1 MEYTIGQVAK
11 LTGLSISTIRYYD
24 KEGLLNGINRKS
36 GIRSFNDKDLNTIR
50 VIECLKNS
58 GMLIKEIRDFMKLCE
73 EGDSSLNERYNFF
86 LDKLDQEKK
95 VQDKIK
101 SLNQTLKLIKFKQW
115 YYLKAISDNT
125 ESIVKNMSI
134 DDMPDDIKELYL
146 ETHNDYKN

>member
-24 KEGLLNGINRKS
+24 KEGLLNVINRKS

-86 LDKLDQEKK
+86 LDQEKK
-95 VQDKIK
+95 VQDQIK

-115 YYLKAISDNT
+115 YYLKATSDNT
-125 ESIVKNMSI
+125 ESIVKNMSV
-134 DDMPDDIKELYL
+134 DDMPKDIKELYL

>member
-86 LDKLDQEKK
+86 LDQEKK
-95 VQDKIK
+95 VQNQIK

>member
-86 LDKLDQEKK
+86 LDQEKK
-95 VQDKIK
+95 VQDQIK
-101 SLNQTLKLIKFKQW
+101 SLNQTVKLIKFKQW

>member
-1 MEYTIGQVAK
+1 MEYTIGQIAK

-86 LDKLDQEKK
+86 LDQEKK
-95 VQDKIK
+95 VQDQIK

>member
-36 GIRSFNDKDLNTIR
+36 GIRSFNDKDLNAIR

-86 LDKLDQEKK
+86 LDQEKK
-95 VQDKIK
+95 VQDQIK

>member
-86 LDKLDQEKK
+86 LDQEKK
-95 VQDKIK
+95 VQDQIK

-134 DDMPDDIKELYL
+134 DDMSDDIKELYL

>member
-86 LDKLDQEKK
+86 LDQEKK
-95 VQDKIK
+95 VQDQIK

-146 ETHNDYKN
+146 ETHNDYKK

>member
-36 GIRSFNDKDLNTIR
+36 GIRSFNDKDLNKIR

-86 LDKLDQEKK
+86 LDQEKK
-95 VQDKIK
+95 VQDQIK

>member
-24 KEGLLNGINRKS
+24 KEGLLNGINRNS

-86 LDKLDQEKK
+86 LDQEKK
-95 VQDKIK
+95 VQDQIK

>member
-58 GMLIKEIRDFMKLCE
+58 GMLIKEIRNFMKLCE

-86 LDKLDQEKK
+86 LDQEKK
-95 VQDKIK
+95 VQDQIK
-101 SLNQTLKLIKFKQW
+101 SLNQTLKLIKYKQW

>member
-24 KEGLLNGINRKS
+24 KEGLFNGINRKS

-86 LDKLDQEKK
+86 LDQEKK
-95 VQDKIK
+95 VQDQIK

-125 ESIVKNMSI
+125 ESIVKNISI

>member
-86 LDKLDQEKK
+86 LDQEKK
-95 VQDKIK
+95 VQDQIK

-115 YYLKAISDNT
+115 YYLKAISGNT

-146 ETHNDYKN
+146 ETHNDYKK

>member
-86 LDKLDQEKK
+86 LDQEKK
-95 VQDKIK
+95 VQDQIK

-134 DDMPDDIKELYL
+134 DDMPVDIKELYL

>member
-86 LDKLDQEKK
+86 LDQEKK
-95 VQDKIK
+95 VQDQIK

-115 YYLKAISDNT
+115 YYLKDISDNT

>member
-86 LDKLDQEKK
+86 LDQEKK
-95 VQDKIK
+95 VQDQIK
-101 SLNQTLKLIKFKQW
+101 SLNQTLKLIEFKQW

>member
-86 LDKLDQEKK
+86 LDQEKK
-95 VQDKIK
+95 VQDQIK

-134 DDMPDDIKELYL
+134 DDMPDDIKEIYL

>member
-86 LDKLDQEKK
+86 LDQEKK
-95 VQDKIK
+95 VQDQIK

-134 DDMPDDIKELYL
+134 YDMPDDIKELYL

>member
-86 LDKLDQEKK
+86 LDQEKK
-95 VQDKIK
+95 VQDQIK

-115 YYLKAISDNT
+115 YYFKAISDNT

>member
-86 LDKLDQEKK
+86 LDQEKK
-95 VQDKIK
+95 VQDQIK

-125 ESIVKNMSI
+125 ESIVKNISI

>member
-11 LTGLSISTIRYYD
+11 FTGLSISTIRYYD
-24 KEGLLNGINRKS
+24 KEGLLNVINRKS

-86 LDKLDQEKK
+86 LDQENK
-95 VQDKIK
+95 VQDQIK

>member
-36 GIRSFNDKDLNTIR
+36 RIRSFNDKDLNTIR

-86 LDKLDQEKK
+86 LDQEKK
-95 VQDKIK
+95 VQDQIK

>member
-36 GIRSFNDKDLNTIR
+36 GIRSFNDKELNTIR

-86 LDKLDQEKK
+86 LDQEKK
-95 VQDKIK
+95 VQDQIK

>member
-86 LDKLDQEKK
+86 LDQEKK
-95 VQDKIK
+95 VQDQIK
-101 SLNQTLKLIKFKQW
+101 SLNQTLKLIKFKLF
-115 YYLKAISDNT
+115 YYRGLN
-125 ESIVKNMSI
+125 EWKNE
-134 DDMPDDIKELYL
+134 KGYL
-146 ETHNDYKN
+146 RDTCLTAQDKFKTWLDYFQIPYKN

>member
-58 GMLIKEIRDFMKLCE
+58 GMLIKEIRDFMKLYE

-86 LDKLDQEKK
+86 LDQEKK
-95 VQDKIK
+95 VQDQIK

>member
-86 LDKLDQEKK
+86 LDQEKK
-95 VQDKIK
+95 VQDQIK
-101 SLNQTLKLIKFKQW
+101 SLNQTVKLIKFKQW

-146 ETHNDYKN
+146 ETHNDYKH

>member
-86 LDKLDQEKK
+86 LDQEKK

>member
-86 LDKLDQEKK
+86 LDQEKK
-95 VQDKIK
+95 VQDQIK

-115 YYLKAISDNT
+115 YYLKAISNNT

>member
-73 EGDSSLNERYNFF
+73 EGDSSLNERYYFF
-86 LDKLDQEKK
+86 LDQEKK
-95 VQDKIK
+95 VQDQIK

>member
-1 MEYTIGQVAK
+1 MEYTIGKVAK

-86 LDKLDQEKK
+86 LDQEKK
-95 VQDKIK
+95 VQDQIK

>member
-50 VIECLKNS
+50 VIECLINS

-86 LDKLDQEKK
+86 LDQEKK
-95 VQDKIK
+95 VQDQIK

>member
-24 KEGLLNGINRKS
+24 KEELLNGINRKS

-58 GMLIKEIRDFMKLCE
+58 GMLIKEIRNFMKLCE

-86 LDKLDQEKK
+86 LDQEKK
-95 VQDKIK
+95 VQDQIK
-101 SLNQTLKLIKFKQW
+101 SLNQTLKLIKYKQW

>member
-86 LDKLDQEKK
+86 LDQEKK
-95 VQDKIK
+95 VQDQIK

-134 DDMPDDIKELYL
+134 DDMPEDIKELYL

>member
-24 KEGLLNGINRKS
+24 KEGLLNCINRKS

-86 LDKLDQEKK
+86 LDQEKK
-95 VQDKIK
+95 VQDQIK

>member
-86 LDKLDQEKK
+86 LDQEKK
-95 VQDKIK
+95 VQDQIK
-101 SLNQTLKLIKFKQW
+101 SLNQALKLIKFKQW

>member
-73 EGDSSLNERYNFF
+73 GGDSSLNERYNFF
-86 LDKLDQEKK
+86 LDQEKK
-95 VQDKIK
+95 VQDQIK

-125 ESIVKNMSI
+125 ESIVKNISI

>member
-86 LDKLDQEKK
+86 LDQEKK
-95 VQDKIK
+95 VQDQIK

-134 DDMPDDIKELYL
+134 DDIPDDIKELYL

>member
-1 MEYTIGQVAK
+1 M
-11 LTGLSISTIRYYD
+11 
-24 KEGLLNGINRKS
+24 LLNGINRKS

-86 LDKLDQEKK
+86 LDQEKK
-95 VQDKIK
+95 VQDQIK

>member
-86 LDKLDQEKK
+86 LDQEKK
-95 VQDKIK
+95 VQDQIK
-101 SLNQTLKLIKFKQW
+101 SLNQTLKLINFKQW

>member
-86 LDKLDQEKK
+86 LDQEKK
-95 VQDKIK
+95 VQDQIK
-101 SLNQTLKLIKFKQW
+101 SLNQTLKLIKYKQW